1 VATVRKIG
9 SDMGGRMNT
18 TKVARVGFCV
28 AALALTLSGA
38 LGGASAGAATPKLV
52 VTPSTGLH
60 NGEKVKVS
68 GSGFKPGDHVYIV
81 ECLAKASG
89 ESNCNILNTIPAT
102 ISKTGKLPLTTF
114 KVTTG
119 KIGNGTCGTKATNLK
134 KCAVSAGNA
143 AGGDSA
149 VFPIAFRLKA

>member
-1 VATVRKIG
+1 
-9 SDMGGRMNT
+9 MNT
-18 TKVARVGFCV
+18 TKVARL
-28 AALALTLSGA
+28 ALCAGALGLTLSGV
-38 LGGASAGAATPKLV
+38 LGGASAGAASPKLT
-52 VTPSTGLH
+52 VTPSTALH

-81 ECLAKASG
+81 ECSVKAKG
-89 ESNCNILNTIPAT
+89 ESNCNILNTVPAT

-119 KIGNGTCGTKATNLK
+119 KIGNASCGTKTANLK
-134 KCAVSAGNA
+134 SCAVSAGNA

-149 VFPIAFRLKA
+149 VFPIAFKAPAAK

>member
-1 VATVRKIG
+1 
-9 SDMGGRMNT
+9 MNT
-18 TKVARVGFCV
+18 TKVARVAFCV

-68 GSGFKPGDHVYIV
+68 GTGFKPGDHVYIV

-102 ISKTGKLPLTTF
+102 ISKTGKLPLDDLQGHDRQDRQRN
-114 KVTTG
+114 VWHQG
-119 KIGNGTCGTKATNLK
+119 DQPEEVRGECRQR
-134 KCAVSAGNA
+134 
-143 AGGDSA
+143 GG
-149 VFPIAFRLKA
+149 R